1 MRALLRVV
9 LGVVSAVGIGVAG
22 LAATKSTTVA
32 TRRPAP
38 GAVARSVA
46 GRLLSGLRLPPGS
59 RGVRLAGLA
68 GPMASLGDVQCVDRS
83 AAYRVAGPPA
93 GVVAYLTAHPP
104 PATRAVGSGY
114 GSGTAWDD
122 MVLFAPTG
130 TSPDIAEAQLVVS
143 LKGEGSGGTTLVR
156 VDAEVMWQ
164 ASHPP
169 AEDVPAGAPSARVSL
184 RHLTHVLGSVVVHRG
199 VALRRLVG
207 AFDALPVAVPVARSC
222 PPDVGTRWSV
232 HFQGSPTV
240 DAVESVCLTVTTTV
254 DGHAGPVL
262 FDGHRRL
269 LDRLT
274 ALVGAA
280 TAQVGG
286 GGGARPQAKRGR
298 SMAAR
303 LSSLWTRSS

>member
-9 LGVVSAVGIGVAG
+9 LGVVCAVGIGVGG
-22 LAATKSTTVA
+22 LAATSSTTVA
-32 TRRPAP
+32 TRPP
-38 GAVARSVA
+38 GPGVVARSVA

-59 RGVRLAGLA
+59 RSVRLAGLA
-68 GPMASLGDVQCVDRS
+68 GPMASLGDVQYVDRS
-83 AAYRVAGPPA
+83 AAYRVAGSPA

-104 PATRAVGSGY
+104 PATRTMGSGF

-122 MVLFAPTG
+122 MVVFAPIR
-130 TSPDIAEAQLVVS
+130 TSPEVAEAQLVVS
-143 LKGEGSGGTTLVR
+143 LKGEGGGGTTLLR

-164 ASHPP
+164 APHPP
-169 AEDVPAGAPSARVSL
+169 AEDVPVGVPLATASL
-184 RHLTHVLGSVVVHRG
+184 RQLTRVLRSVVVHRG
-199 VALRRLVG
+199 VTLRRLVD

-222 PPDVGTRWSV
+222 PSDVGTRWSV

-240 DAVESVCLTVTTTV
+240 DAVESSCLTVTTTV

-274 ALVGAA
+274 ALVGATTA
-280 TAQVGG
+280 RVEGGGTAQ
-286 GGGARPQAKRGR
+286 AKGGR

-303 LSSLWTRSS
+303 LSSSWTRSS